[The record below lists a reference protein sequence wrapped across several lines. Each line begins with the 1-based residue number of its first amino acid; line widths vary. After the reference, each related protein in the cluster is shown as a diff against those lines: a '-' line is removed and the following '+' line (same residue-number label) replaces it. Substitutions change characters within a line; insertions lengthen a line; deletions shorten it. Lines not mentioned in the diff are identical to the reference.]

1 MKILVKVPCP
11 AMGDSLCATP
21 TIKKISESYGH
32 KIDVMAVRTDVFEN
46 NPYIENL
53 LESDIFVFFISKIVS
68 LSIISPIDT

>member
-1 MKILVKVPCP
+1 
-11 AMGDSLCATP
+11 
-21 TIKKISESYGH
+21 
-32 KIDVMAVRTDVFEN
+32 MAVRTDVFEN